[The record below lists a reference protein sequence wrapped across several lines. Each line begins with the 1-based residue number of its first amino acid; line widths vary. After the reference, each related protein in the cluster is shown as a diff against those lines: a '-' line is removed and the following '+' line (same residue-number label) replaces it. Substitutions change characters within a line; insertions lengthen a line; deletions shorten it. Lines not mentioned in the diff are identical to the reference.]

1 MENHDE
7 ILTEF
12 ILEAREIIDRLEAD
26 FMLLEQSPDD
36 QALIGN
42 IFRGLHTLKGSS
54 GFFSLKR
61 IEKLSHAGESLL
73 GKIRDGHIKIDFTQ
87 STHFLEMNDIFRKII
102 EGLEAT
108 YTEPPGDDQA
118 LIETLLAI
126 SNGQATGN
134 TPTVSQAPAPAPDNT
149 DAALDLLNAKDIANT
164 GDTYHSIETENEDL
178 INGTESLVANST
190 YSSGKELSLP
200 VKVNPEVLDKLMNIA
215 SEMVLARNRLL
226 PFSQQSSDK
235 LFTGAVRNIDLLT
248 RELQERMMKVR
259 MQPIGSIWAKF
270 PRLVRDVAL
279 ECNKKVRLLQEGD
292 ETELDR
298 ILLDSI
304 RDPLI
309 HLIRNSID
317 HSIELPKIRHEK
329 GKPEIGN
336 LLLRAKHQNGMVMI
350 DVIDDGAGIDYEGI
364 RERAIANGLI
374 TSLKADSLSNNEL
387 INLIF
392 LPGFS
397 TRDTV
402 TNLSGRGV
410 GMDVVKNNIESLGGS
425 IEISSAPNQ
434 GTHVQ
439 LRIPLTLAILPA
451 LFIRCG
457 DEIFLIP
464 QNRIHE
470 LVRYSPLEPN
480 NGVEDF
486 YGTPAYRLRDKLI
499 PLLFLNEQLNLI
511 APPLHPKKKLF
522 IAVLSFNGTFFGLV
536 VEAVLNIQDVVIK
549 PLGELLKDVSKFAG
563 ASIMGNGDV
572 ALILDIDSIA
582 RQSGLV
588 GHSDLNPAQ
597 ENQLLMPQ
605 NEKTI
610 SVLLFDIAGLDKVG
624 LPLES
629 IGYIIKVNTSHI
641 QKIGNR
647 DVIYFNDELMDLIYL
662 NQYISGGV
670 PNSNHSRPSYFS
682 VLTHRYR
689 NRLFGLIVKQVKD
702 IIEAPEQLH
711 HLTTP
716 QKGLTGCVIFN
727 DQVINMVD
735 LEEILMMHNS
745 QTDSDEYPDVIDLYT
760 RN

>member
-12 ILEAREIIDRLEAD
+12 IQEAREIIDRLETD
-26 FMLLEQSPDD
+26 FMLLEESPDN

-61 IEKLSHAGESLL
+61 IEKLSHAGENLL
-73 GKIRDGHIKIDFTQ
+73 GKIRDGHIKVDFTK
-87 STHFLEMNDIFRKII
+87 STHFLEMNDVFRKII

-118 LIETLLAI
+118 LVETLLSM
-126 SNGQATGN
+126 SNGQVAVN
-134 TPTVSQAPAPAPDNT
+134 PTASQSAAPSNT
-149 DAALDLLNAKDIANT
+149 DAATNLLNSDYVTNSYETNLSNETQDADSINT
-164 GDTYHSIETENEDL
+164 A
-178 INGTESLVANST
+178 ESLVANST
-190 YSSGKELSLP
+190 NSSSKELSLP

-226 PFSQQSSDK
+226 PFSQQSNDK

-279 ECNKKVRLLQEGD
+279 ECDKKVRLVQEGA

-298 ILLDSI
+298 ILLDSM

-317 HSIELPKIRHEK
+317 HSIELPEIRHEK
-329 GKPEIGN
+329 GKPEIGS

-350 DVIDDGAGIDYEGI
+350 DVIDDGAGIAYESI
-364 RERAIANGLI
+364 RERAITKGLI
-374 TSLKADSLSNNEL
+374 TPLKAASLSNSEL

-397 TRDTV
+397 TRETV

-425 IEISSAPNQ
+425 IEMSSVPNE

-457 DEIFLIP
+457 DEVFLIP

-470 LVRYSPLEPN
+470 LVRYSPLEPD

-522 IAVLSFNGTFFGLV
+522 IAILSFNGTFFGLV

-588 GHSDLNPAQ
+588 GNSDLNPAQ

-610 SVLLFDIAGLDKVG
+610 PILLFDIAGLDKVG

-629 IGYIIKVNTSHI
+629 IAYIVKVNTSHI

-647 DVIYFNDELMDLIYL
+647 EVIYFNDELMDLIYL
-662 NQYISGGV
+662 NHYISGGV
-670 PNSNHSRPSYFS
+670 ANSNNLKPSYFS
-682 VLTHRYR
+682 VLIHRYR

-702 IIEAPEQLH
+702 IIEAPDQLH
-711 HLTTP
+711 QLTTP
-716 QKGLTGCVIFN
+716 QRGLTGCVIFN
-727 DQVINMVD
+727 DQVINMID
-735 LEEILMMHNS
+735 LEEILVMHNS
-745 QTDSDEYPDVIDLYT
+745 QSDSDEYPHVIDLYT